1 MSALALWGLLASATA
16 ADWLTVQGTEPAH
29 TEKAALRFN
38 GFAQVSAEAIAARPV
53 EGLTGD
59 LAVYNGEL
67 ATFNK
72 VVGAQGPFKMS
83 LRRIR
88 VGVRG
93 RIPQTDWISTSIAV
107 EVGQNPLTT
116 SGTDGWRP
124 RLMDASITLESPAG
138 IHLRMGQF
146 KLPLADEA
154 LEAFHLTTDLVRFRP
169 VTGRML
175 MERDALG
182 GRINGFRDVGAQ
194 VFGSHAA
201 HRLEVAWATMVSN
214 GTVELGRVEP
224 GVDLTARVQV
234 SRPFDGPRR
243 NPFRDELAVYGW
255 ATTGARRHG
264 DDEVSRRTRVGGGVQ
279 ARREGFRVR
288 AEGMAAR
295 GMLNTGSAPPFAGG
309 SLVIDPEGT
318 AWGATLLASKRFADR
333 WEVGVAG
340 SHLDSLPNGDA
351 ARRVFDDVT
360 AFGQLHV
367 SKRAWFDLNLAWRHA
382 AAPEGPDPAVRIL
395 GTMGPYAAVM
405 VTVIP

>member
-154 LEAFHLTTDLVRFRP
+154 TLEKYLQRCLFDDSVSLADMTSDPEVGPYLRSCRDESSGVWRFRQRTWL
-169 VTGRML
+169 V
-175 MERDALG
+175 
-182 GRINGFRDVGAQ
+182 FFGA
-194 VFGSHAA
+194 ADI
-201 HRLEVAWATMVSN
+201 L
-214 GTVELGRVEP
+214 
-224 GVDLTARVQV
+224 ARVG
-234 SRPFDGPRR
+234 SFRR
-243 NPFRDELAVYGW
+243 QRSSV
-255 ATTGARRHG
+255 
-264 DDEVSRRTRVGGGVQ
+264 
-279 ARREGFRVR
+279 
-288 AEGMAAR
+288 
-295 GMLNTGSAPPFAGG
+295 
-309 SLVIDPEGT
+309 
-318 AWGATLLASKRFADR
+318 
-333 WEVGVAG
+333 
-340 SHLDSLPNGDA
+340 
-351 ARRVFDDVT
+351 
-360 AFGQLHV
+360 
-367 SKRAWFDLNLAWRHA
+367 
-382 AAPEGPDPAVRIL
+382 
-395 GTMGPYAAVM
+395 
-405 VTVIP
+405 